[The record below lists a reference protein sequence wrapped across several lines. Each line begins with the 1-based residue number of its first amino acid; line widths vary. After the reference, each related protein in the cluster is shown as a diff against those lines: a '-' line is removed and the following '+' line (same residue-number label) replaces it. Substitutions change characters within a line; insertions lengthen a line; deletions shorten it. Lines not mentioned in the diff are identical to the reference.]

1 MNKISKVKN
10 IVDFGCADGALI
22 REMNKVLPDI
32 NYIGYDNNSEM
43 IKIARNKSVDT
54 SNINYTNIFP
64 QGQYLV
70 SEKNGK
76 LKPGKY
82 EFSLITPNVVS
93 YVYIIDKDNI
103 QRYSKRFNSENIE
116 SKGKEN
122 FSLFSVGTLLEG
134 DTVIIYGK
142 GEMYFNLIQNQ
153 TSN

>member
-1 MNKISKVKN
+1 MKKVFSIILLLMIIFTSSN
-10 IVDFGCADGALI
+10 TATALQ
-22 REMNKVLPDI
+22 PP
-32 NYIGYDNNSEM
+32 
-43 IKIARNKSVDT
+43 
-54 SNINYTNIFP
+54 NYTNIFP
-64 QGQYLV
+64 QGQDLV
-70 SEKNGK
+70 SDKIGN
-76 LKPGKY
+76 LQPGKF

>member
-1 MNKISKVKN
+1 MKKVFSIILLLMIIFTSSN
-10 IVDFGCADGALI
+10 TATALQ
-22 REMNKVLPDI
+22 PP
-32 NYIGYDNNSEM
+32 
-43 IKIARNKSVDT
+43 
-54 SNINYTNIFP
+54 NYTNIFP

-93 YVYIIDKDNI
+93 YVYIIDKNNI
-103 QRYSKRFNSENIE
+103 ERFSKRFNSEEVE

-122 FSLFSVGTLLEG
+122 VSLLTVGNLLEG

>member
-1 MNKISKVKN
+1 MKKVFSIILLLMIIFTSSN
-10 IVDFGCADGALI
+10 TATALQ
-22 REMNKVLPDI
+22 PP
-32 NYIGYDNNSEM
+32 
-43 IKIARNKSVDT
+43 
-54 SNINYTNIFP
+54 NYTNIFP

-93 YVYIIDKDNI
+93 YVYIIDKNNI
-103 QRYSKRFNSENIE
+103 ERFSKRFNSEEVE

-122 FSLFSVGTLLEG
+122 VSLLTVGNLLEG
-134 DTVIIYGK
+134 DTIIIYGK